1 MNEKNNLF
9 EPVIENEETAIFC
22 RKCGNKL
29 VADMKVCN
37 KCGTEIVKQESD
49 ILEEEIPFNNEEYEA
64 SKLSLKKRNEKKLL
78 MILIA
83 IISVAVLAVAGL
95 FISKL
100 IVKPQDINTINGCP
114 EFYKLE
120 FGITVD
126 EASNLIKL
134 EHTSTEG
141 LDDSTID
148 TFGLD
153 EVNRDSHI
161 YIDEDEIF
169 YLYGKKTEYVYIGFD
184 EKYLDSVM
192 FTFSKD
198 SYSLDD
204 IAALYKRIYGQATET
219 NSISST
225 WSGKKTTIDVFEYT
239 SDDGES
245 EIVVRYLITPNS
257 QYENLSFNGTELDPC
272 GFLDENYAFNN
283 KPEYYTNGLREGDDY
298 NKEVYSTEG
307 FPGFSQYT
315 LYPSFEFMGIDKGY
329 TAIEFN
335 VGEDKDTIET
345 ASYIFLLN
353 KNNVVDRMTYIY
365 SKLSE
370 KYGKEDSSTY
380 TSTYYDKMGIKDV
393 NFNEMKN
400 RFAKGTEGMYHIQW
414 KSEGRNITLSL
425 TISIDKEYYEG
436 SVGYTD

>member
-1 MNEKNNLF
+1 MNETNSLA
-9 EPVIENEETAIFC
+9 ESVIENEESAIFC

-29 VADMKVCN
+29 VADMNVCDQ
-37 KCGTEIVKQESD
+37 CGTEVVKQESD
-49 ILEEEIPFNNEEYEA
+49 AQEDEIPFNNEEYEA
-64 SKLSLKKRNEKKLL
+64 SKLSLKKKKRKKLL
-78 MILIA
+78 IIFVAIL
-83 IISVAVLAVAGL
+83 SLAVLTVAG
-95 FISKL
+95 FFVSKL

-114 EFYKLE
+114 EFYNLDWE
-120 FGITVD
+120 MSQYDVD
-126 EASNLIKL
+126 EAIKL
-134 EHTSTEG
+134 KHTFIAAFPK
-141 LDDSTID
+141 LDSSS
-148 TFGLD
+148 F
-153 EVNRDSHI
+153 EVSYDNDASL
-161 YIDEDEIF
+161 YIDEEEVF

-184 EKYLDSVM
+184 ENRLEAIL

-198 SYSLDD
+198 KYSLNN
-204 IAALYKRIYGQATET
+204 IATLYKRIYGVATET
-219 NSISST
+219 NSTSST
-225 WSGKKTTIDVFEYT
+225 WIGKKTTIDVFDYT

-245 EIVVRYLITPNS
+245 EIVVRYSITPNS
-257 QYENLSFNGTELDPC
+257 QYENLSFDGLELDPC
-272 GFLDENYAFNN
+272 SFLSENYAFNK
-283 KPEYYTNGLREGDDY
+283 KPEYYTDGLEEDEDY
-298 NKEVYSTEG
+298 DKEVYSPEG
-307 FPGFSQYT
+307 FSGFTQYV

-345 ASYIFLLN
+345 ASYKFLLS
-353 KNNVVDRMTYIY
+353 KDNVVDRMTYIY

-414 KSEGRNITLSL
+414 KSDGRNITLSL
-425 TISIDKEYYEG
+425 TISVDKEYYEG